1 MKSQILR
8 VHNAR
13 RVPNPNIF
21 GAERHI
27 FTVSATELP
36 DDLPK
41 DPNPREQRIDRG
53 IYREI
58 KDSLMNAS
66 DTTPNTFYD
75 KNKGITILAHSVHK
89 LNDSEYQLD
98 FMPGQGILD
107 GGHTYEIC
115 RSSRQFILDFND
127 SIAEARSTSDPNPT
141 FRQDIDIVQDEM
153 PLAIKQFVEVR
164 VMTGM
169 PASLTAELAGG
180 LNTSVQVQEWAL
192 ANLENQFDWMKTELL
207 GESYLPKIAFRQ
219 NELDTI
225 LDVRDILMILDLF
238 NISDYPT
245 GGNSFPIRAYT
256 SKSAVLDSYLANA
269 DKYKKLKPIL
279 KDVLLL
285 HDIIS
290 KDARNYHNEA
300 GGKAGLLA
308 FVEATRGKAF
318 LFTGENADYRLVRG
332 ALFPMLG
339 AFRWMVEETQ
349 TGIQWKSG
357 FAGVKKLWRKSAG
370 ELMAATQET
379 SVSLGRNP
387 NAIGKS
393 RNHWATLYRTL
404 AFNQITDDQNV

>member
-1 MKSQILR
+1 MKTHTLR

-13 RVPNPNIF
+13 RLPNPNIS

-27 FTVSATELP
+27 FTVSVTELP

-53 IYREI
+53 IYRDI
-58 KDSLMNAS
+58 KNSLMNAD

-75 KNKGITILAHSVHK
+75 KNKGITILAQSVHK
-89 LNDSEYQLD
+89 LNENEYQLD
-98 FMPGQGILD
+98 FLPGQGILD

-115 RSSRQFILDFND
+115 LSARQPILDFNQ
-127 SIAEARSTSDPNPT
+127 SIADAEITAGTNNTLYEDM
-141 FRQDIDIVQDEM
+141 DAVQNEL
-153 PLAIKQFVEVR
+153 PISIKQFVEVR

-169 PASLTAELAGG
+169 PSSLTSELAGG

-192 ANLENQFDWMKTELL
+192 ANLENQFEWIKTELK
-207 GESYLPKIAFRQ
+207 GQSYLPKIAFRQ
-219 NELDTI
+219 NETDTI

-238 NISDYPT
+238 NITDYPT
-245 GGNSFPIRAYT
+245 GGNDFPIRAYS
-256 SKSAVLDSYLANA
+256 SKSAVLDSYLANP
-269 DKYKKLKPIL
+269 DKFKKLQPLL
-279 KDVLLL
+279 KDVLCL

-290 KDARNYHNEA
+290 KEARIYHNEA
-300 GGKAGLLA
+300 GGKAGALA
-308 FVEATRGKAF
+308 FTEATRGRPF
-318 LFTGENADYRLVRG
+318 LFTGDKAEYRLVRG

-339 AFRWMVEETQ
+339 AFRWMVEETSQ
-349 TGIQWKSG
+349 GVQWKGG
-357 FAGVKKLWRKSAG
+357 FDSVKDLWKKSAG

-379 SVSLGRNP
+379 SVGNGRNP

-404 AFNQITDDQNV
+404 AFKQVTAG